1 MYGSTSWPS
10 SRNECCWDFVL
21 EEKLGKMFLMKE
33 VKNFFWHFFWFYF
46 GQSFDY
52 YFHKMGLFLGN
63 LIKMSF
69 VSMAEII
76 TLHDNKEV
84 SREGM
89 LQEQWSNQRTL
100 TVGVSVDLN
109 SDHRISKQAR
119 WPLDPHHALL
129 VPFFFKKN
137 WPTPASFFVCFRSF

>member
-1 MYGSTSWPS
+1 
-10 SRNECCWDFVL
+10 
-21 EEKLGKMFLMKE
+21 
-33 VKNFFWHFFWFYF
+33 
-46 GQSFDY
+46 
-52 YFHKMGLFLGN
+52 MGLFLGN

-109 SDHRISKQAR
+109 SDHRSSKQAR
-119 WPLDPHHALL
+119 
-129 VPFFFKKN
+129 
-137 WPTPASFFVCFRSF
+137 

>member
-1 MYGSTSWPS
+1 
-10 SRNECCWDFVL
+10 
-21 EEKLGKMFLMKE
+21 
-33 VKNFFWHFFWFYF
+33 
-46 GQSFDY
+46 
-52 YFHKMGLFLGN
+52 MGLFLGN

-119 WPLDPHHALL
+119 
-129 VPFFFKKN
+129 
-137 WPTPASFFVCFRSF
+137 

>member
-1 MYGSTSWPS
+1 
-10 SRNECCWDFVL
+10 
-21 EEKLGKMFLMKE
+21 
-33 VKNFFWHFFWFYF
+33 
-46 GQSFDY
+46 
-52 YFHKMGLFLGN
+52 
-63 LIKMSF
+63 MSF

-119 WPLDPHHALL
+119 
-129 VPFFFKKN
+129 
-137 WPTPASFFVCFRSF
+137 

>member
-1 MYGSTSWPS
+1 
-10 SRNECCWDFVL
+10 
-21 EEKLGKMFLMKE
+21 
-33 VKNFFWHFFWFYF
+33 
-46 GQSFDY
+46 
-52 YFHKMGLFLGN
+52 MGLFLGN

-89 LQEQWSNQRTL
+89 QQEQWSNQRTL

-119 WPLDPHHALL
+119 
-129 VPFFFKKN
+129 
-137 WPTPASFFVCFRSF
+137 